1 MKNAL
6 CRWRQALLVLAR
18 ELKPGRRMYSLT
30 TQAFAMKNKVTLERQ
45 ALGAALL
52 AALLTAGCASLRM
65 ANPQATQA
73 REQAQIQ
80 ERLQDV
86 FAAAESKDFDR
97 LDRYHLYGPKFTK
110 FSGSSPDRLDAA
122 AGRKGEHDGLGA
134 AKGLKMQADALKID
148 VFDNV
153 GIATFILDYSVE
165 SGGKV
170 VSKKDR
176 STLVF
181 VKEAEEWKIAH
192 EHLTPIGR

>member
-1 MKNAL
+1 MKNMQDPL
-6 CRWRQALLVLAR
+6 LDALLILMK
-18 ELKPGRRMYSLT
+18 ELKPKRRMHSLAT
-30 TQAFAMKNKVTLERQ
+30 RAFAMKNQSKLGRQ
-45 ALGAALL
+45 ALGSALL
-52 AALLTAGCASLRM
+52 AALLTAGCASLHT

-80 ERLQDV
+80 RRLQEV
-86 FAAAESKDFDR
+86 FVAAESRDFDQ

-110 FSGSSPDRLDAA
+110 FSGSSSDRLDAA
-122 AGRKGEHDGLGA
+122 AGRKGEHDGLGG

-165 SGGKV
+165 SGGEV
-170 VSKKDR
+170 VYKKDR

-181 VKEAEEWKIAH
+181 VKEAGEWKITH

>member
-1 MKNAL
+1 MKN
-6 CRWRQALLVLAR
+6 QAVL
-18 ELKPGRRMYSLT
+18 GRRAGS
-30 TQAFAMKNKVTLERQ
+30 
-45 ALGAALL
+45 ALV
-52 AALLTAGCASLRM
+52 AALLTAGCGSLRTT
-65 ANPQATQA
+65 NPQASQA
-73 REQAQIQ
+73 REQAQIGQ
-80 ERLQDV
+80 RLPEV

-110 FSGSSPDRLDAA
+110 FSGSFPDRLDAA

-153 GIATFILDYSVE
+153 GIATFILDYCVE
-165 SGGKV
+165 SGGEV
-170 VSKKDR
+170 VYKKDR

-181 VKEAEEWKIAH
+181 VKEAGEWKMAH